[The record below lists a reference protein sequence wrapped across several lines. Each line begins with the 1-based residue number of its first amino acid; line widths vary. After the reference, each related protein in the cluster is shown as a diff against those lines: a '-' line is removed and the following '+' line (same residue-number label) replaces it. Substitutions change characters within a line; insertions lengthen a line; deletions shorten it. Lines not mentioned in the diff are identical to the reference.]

1 MLMEKDGISILN
13 GGTAEDTQKIIEE
26 LDTNIDRVMECLPT
40 HLQQQAERERISQLL
55 TENNLS
61 WETVIEH
68 IIEFEDVKV
77 SNELKQNEKDEND
90 INCDIKNNEEDEH
103 KTITKRSLNDDDGNN
118 KSKLKPKEKRAKK
131 VEERQKKLK
140 EKNDDKPK
148 RITRS
153 MAKSDDNEN
162 ENGNKQ
168 QSSTPNLVELKI

>member
-1 MLMEKDGISILN
+1 MEKDGISILN

-90 INCDIKNNEEDEH
+90 INCDVKNNEDDH

-162 ENGNKQ
+162 VNSNKQ